1 MNKIKKFLK
10 GIRREEKAIALTA
23 VWLYLVSP
31 QAHADGAA
39 AGGTGAAGM
48 VSTLLGYIFGIFQY
62 IGILL
67 LAWGVGQLVL
77 AFRNEDGDSKSRAIM
92 LILSSIVLMSIGTI
106 VSGLVNGQGGV
117 NVSGEAK
124 TF

>member
-31 QAHADGAA
+31 QAHADG
-39 AGGTGAAGM
+39 GAADM

-77 AFRNEDGDSKSRAIM
+77 AFKNEDGDSKSRAIM

-106 VSGLVNGQGGV
+106 VKGLIPSSTGV
-117 NVSGEAK
+117 NISGEAT